1 MSNFKSHPASE
12 DTGTS
17 WNQYPTSCSLS
28 YRCLEIDHGWSAY
41 NRHIDRQYISGL
53 YLHFLKT
60 SYWTFTNTSLGYL
73 YIALHLSH
81 THTHVCFSSFGV
93 AMKRNWKW
101 VHTHFCNNTG
111 CHMCWLIFNFLPLLR
126 NQIELLIIGKC
137 LSCTFSRALD
147 TCFFSHPSWDW
158 CFGKQRFTF
167 SVDESFCE
175 KHGSVE
181 VCSAAQCLLSLC
193 LHVDDKLIALRPGHS
208 SSLSPAQFAPVCS
221 QRSWMPSEGSTYSG
235 GRWKALL
242 DFWAFA
248 NFHEWSSLCW
258 WAFFPIN
265 HVVTTWNDWKY
276 PKTV

>member
-1 MSNFKSHPASE
+1 M
-12 DTGTS
+12 
-17 WNQYPTSCSLS
+17 
-28 YRCLEIDHGWSAY
+28 
-41 NRHIDRQYISGL
+41 
-53 YLHFLKT
+53 HFLKT

-73 YIALHLSH
+73 YIALHLNH

-258 WAFFPIN
+258 WAFFPHQPCGHHLKWLKI
-265 HVVTTWNDWKY
+265 
-276 PKTV
+276 PKDCLVQSTIPASPWELKKVLYWHSFGKIHRWALLCFKVQGLAFSFIIYAHSTQ